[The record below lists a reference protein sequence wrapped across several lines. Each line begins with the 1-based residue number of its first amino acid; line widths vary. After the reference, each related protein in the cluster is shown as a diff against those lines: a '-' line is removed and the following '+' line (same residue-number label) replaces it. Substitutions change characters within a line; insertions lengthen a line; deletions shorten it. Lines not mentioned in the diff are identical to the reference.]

1 MSTKW
6 NNAQNLQKTPKVCK
20 KPPVILPPS
29 LESFFGYPLQAYASW
44 TNPFSP
50 LDAAI
55 AGMVK
60 LTPFPLTNLHFGRI
74 QGSQHALEIDLIYD
88 PTTQSFTLILSLL
101 IDVEVLDSRS
111 RTFSGP
117 EPVHPFAAGMFT
129 WTDDGTPVYADC
141 KILS

>member
-20 KPPVILPPS
+20 KAPLALPPS

-44 TNPFSP
+44 TDPFTP
-50 LDAAI
+50 LDGSV
-55 AGMVK
+55 AGMVVLK
-60 LTPFPLTNLHFGRI
+60 PFPLSKLHFGRI
-74 QGSQHALEIDLIYD
+74 QGSPHSLEVDLIWD
-88 PTTQSFTLILSLL
+88 PDPMTFSLTLTLL
-101 IDVEVLDSRS
+101 LDMTVLDSRS
-111 RTFSGP
+111 RTFSHP

-129 WTDDGTPVYADC
+129 WSDDGSNVTADC